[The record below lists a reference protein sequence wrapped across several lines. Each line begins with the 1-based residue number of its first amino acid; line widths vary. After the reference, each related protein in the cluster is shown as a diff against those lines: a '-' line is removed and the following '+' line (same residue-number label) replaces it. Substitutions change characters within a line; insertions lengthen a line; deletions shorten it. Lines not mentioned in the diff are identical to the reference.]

1 MIKLFKALQIFIL
14 ALIVFSMSATITRGQ
29 GATGRIIGTVTD
41 PSGAPVQGAK
51 VTAEN
56 VATHISTDAR
66 SDKDGLFQILSLPI
80 GFYKVTIQA
89 TGFRAY
95 VFDNQKLEIT
105 QSLRLDAKLE
115 LGQQSDSIEVKVQ
128 AANIETVN
136 QTVGSTIVG
145 AAIQQAPLNGRN
157 ALDLALL
164 GPGVT
169 ETNGDSS
176 AAGNYSIGGG
186 RSDSVTFLLD
196 GSVNN
201 NLLNNGVVYN
211 PNPDT
216 IAEFRILESNYSA
229 EYGRNAGGVISVVTK
244 SGTNSFHGS
253 GFDFLRNND
262 LNANSFFNKIDGLP
276 RNDLKRNQYG
286 GTLGGPI
293 KKDRLFFFV
302 GYQGQKLSSQQNS
315 GDFQVFTPAQLQ
327 GDFSNGG
334 TPGNCPNAD
343 PGVSAF
349 LLANPF
355 FQPNAAAAACGI
367 IAPSQINSTSQKYI
381 AANLF
386 PTSVNGDENFQAP
399 HTDNNN
405 EVTIKVDYTDHAE
418 RRFDGHARRESGIV
432 AESVSIFH
440 DARIPEHF

>member
-1 MIKLFKALQIFIL
+1 MARP
-14 ALIVFSMSATITRGQ
+14 SRG
-29 GATGRIIGTVTD
+29 RR
-41 PSGAPVQGAK
+41 SLH
-51 VTAEN
+51 EN

-89 TGFRAY
+89 NGFRAY

-169 ETNGDSS
+169 ETNGDST
-176 AAGNYSIGGG
+176 AAGSYSIGGG
-186 RSDSVTFLLD
+186 RSGFRQHFLLD
-196 GSVNN
+196 GSLNN
-201 NLLNNGVVYN
+201 NLLDNGVVYN

-293 KKDRLFFFV
+293 KKDKLFFFV
-302 GYQGQKLSSQQNS
+302 GYQGQKLSSEQDS
-315 GDFQVFTPAQLQ
+315 GDFQVFTPAQIQ
-327 GDFSNGG
+327 GDFSHAFPNGG
-334 TPGNCPNAD
+334 TITGNNGNVLYACNNAAGCAD
-343 PGVSAF
+343 PGVACF
-349 LLANPF
+349 LTGLYPNGTGCATNAMGNPVQECRQIPFSRIQHCTRLA
-355 FQPNAAAAACGI
+355 
-367 IAPSQINSTSQKYI
+367 SDDRS
-381 AANLF
+381 
-386 PTSVNGDENFQAP
+386 DEDQFSRLELYRGGLVP
-399 HTDNNN
+399 H
-405 EVTIKVDYTDHAE
+405 
-418 RRFDGHARRESGIV
+418 FG
-432 AESVSIFH
+432 
-440 DARIPEHF
+440 